1 MHKEPENSGSSLSLR
16 KLFGLSSVYGI
27 TPILDRALALILLPV
42 FTRYLSTDGYGSL
55 VLLYTFGN
63 ILQLLLF
70 MGFPDSLQKLYW
82 DFKDE
87 ERRTLLGT
95 AWVSNLVFNLLL
107 AIPLIA
113 FSGNITAAI
122 LKNEKIGILFFLVIV
137 KILFSTQTIVPF
149 VILRAR
155 EQKFAILRVNL
166 ISIFVRIAL
175 TLLFLLYLK
184 LNLVGIFL
192 ADIGSSIAI
201 QFIYLPILIKEINL
215 KFKWV
220 YLKEI
225 LTLSPFQFSV
235 EILAWIIS
243 LSDRMIIQQILENPT
258 EVAIYAVGYTF
269 GSALL
274 FLVNPF
280 LAAWRP
286 YVYSVHGNSVKNYST
301 QMGEFLFYFIIICCV
316 SFLILATVSPD
327 FIRILTPSVYH
338 KATSLVSIVLIAQ
351 VMATISNYFL
361 PTFFIAKKVQVV
373 AVVYAISA
381 VLNIV
386 FNLILIPNIGIIG
399 AAIATLI
406 SYGVMA
412 TILYIQSQRLIRIN
426 INFQPVFIAGIIGAL
441 VWYLLSKVAIHDPW
455 LSLTVKTLLLTP
467 VLVLLAVWLNKS
479 RRMSR
484 LASGMPG

>member
-1 MHKEPENSGSSLSLR
+1 
-16 KLFGLSSVYGI
+16 
-27 TPILDRALALILLPV
+27 
-42 FTRYLSTDGYGSL
+42 
-55 VLLYTFGN
+55 
-63 ILQLLLF
+63 
-70 MGFPDSLQKLYW
+70 
-82 DFKDE
+82 
-87 ERRTLLGT
+87 
-95 AWVSNLVFNLLL
+95 
-107 AIPLIA
+107 
-113 FSGNITAAI
+113 
-122 LKNEKIGILFFLVIV
+122 
-137 KILFSTQTIVPF
+137 
-149 VILRAR
+149 
-155 EQKFAILRVNL
+155 
-166 ISIFVRIAL
+166 
-175 TLLFLLYLK
+175 
-184 LNLVGIFL
+184 
-192 ADIGSSIAI
+192 
-201 QFIYLPILIKEINL
+201 
-215 KFKWV
+215 
-220 YLKEI
+220 
-225 LTLSPFQFSV
+225 
-235 EILAWIIS
+235 
-243 LSDRMIIQQILENPT
+243 MIIQQILENPT

-441 VWYLLSKVAIHDPW
+441 IWYGSKVAIHDPW
-455 LSLTVKTLLLTP
+455 ISLTVKALLLTP
-467 VLVLLAVWLNKS
+467 VLVLLGAWLGKS
-479 RRMSR
+479 RTMSR
-484 LASGMPG
+484 FASGMPG